1 MVVAGRVAPHDEWGS
16 APVHRAGVFGLH
28 GVLAM
33 PAADVRAIATERLNR
48 LRRWY
53 APVMDVALSSI
64 VCDAAGTA
72 LVWTGPPTRPPMISV
87 HGVPLG
93 ASGAASDDEVRAA
106 LADPASSQLAGVW
119 SIIGLGSSRA
129 RVVTSRGPV
138 HTLVEVRGSD
148 SWACGSRGAVAHA
161 LAARVPE
168 LARDRLGDLVAL
180 DYVLGSEELL
190 TSGQLL
196 EEGSVVDIDSGRAQP
211 WQPER
216 LADRYR
222 PRSEVTA
229 KELRAVVGAA
239 AAKAVVPGAT
249 LALTAGRDSALLL
262 SCLVER
268 GHQLPTFTMGYRTLP
283 DAQGAAGAAR
293 SVGMS
298 HSVLTSNTFDGV
310 ALSSARGTERWATKV
325 TSDSDAGRRL
335 FDEVV
340 RWSVWTEGLDHP
352 RNLLMGW
359 LRWPSPS
366 TVAVTGSGG
375 EIGRAFYWHESV
387 PVDPVETICRPWHA
401 ILAEPTWESLRSRV
415 AADLAD
421 SPVDGDAADVLD
433 LLYVRG
439 RMRKWVNRSAAF
451 RPVAGTCFPFLESD
465 VIRTLLG
472 IPRHQRLDGSVFD
485 AAIGLHRPNM
495 HLTARAAAAPSHV
508 TRLARRPLRRFLPV
522 LPSDWPILE
531 ALISH
536 GVERTDLHRRLFRSE
551 WWERALATGGG
562 DPTVRAPLW
571 GYVAAAAMEQA
582 LASPG

>member
-1 MVVAGRVAPHDEWGS
+1 MVVAGPVTPHDEWGG
-16 APVHRAGVFGLH
+16 APVHRAGVFGVL
-28 GVLAM
+28 GVLGR
-33 PAADVRAIATERLNR
+33 PAGDFRAIATERLGR

-53 APVMDVALSSI
+53 APVMDVPLSSI
-64 VCDAAGTA
+64 VCDAAGTVLGWSGAAA
-72 LVWTGPPTRPPMISV
+72 LPPMVSV

-93 ASGAASDDEVRAA
+93 AAGAATDDEVRAA

-229 KELRAVVGAA
+229 EELRAVVGDAV
-239 AAKAVVPGAT
+239 AKAVVPGAT

-268 GHQLPTFTMGYRTLP
+268 GHQLPTFTMGYGSLP
-283 DAQGAAGAAR
+283 DAKGAAAAAR

-310 ALSSARGTERWATKV
+310 ALSSARSTERWATKV

-375 EIGRAFYWHESV
+375 EIGRAFYWNERV
-387 PVDPVETICRPWHA
+387 PEDPVETISRPWHA

-415 AADLAD
+415 AAELAAT
-421 SPVDGDAADVLD
+421 PVDGDAADVLD
-433 LLYVRG
+433 FLYVRG
-439 RMRKWVNRSAAF
+439 RMRKWLNRSAAF
-451 RPVAGTCFPFLESD
+451 RPVAGTS
-465 VIRTLLG
+465 
-472 IPRHQRLDGSVFD
+472 
-485 AAIGLHRPNM
+485 
-495 HLTARAAAAPSHV
+495 
-508 TRLARRPLRRFLPV
+508 
-522 LPSDWPILE
+522 
-531 ALISH
+531 
-536 GVERTDLHRRLFRSE
+536 
-551 WWERALATGGG
+551 
-562 DPTVRAPLW
+562 
-571 GYVAAAAMEQA
+571 
-582 LASPG
+582 